1 MTESPLPSSVAT
13 LAVLRSA
20 GAQRLD
26 PVRFHYLEVLSGRL
40 HAQPEAVRRILQG
53 RLDAALAHYQ
63 DRLRLVQTNASSTT
77 PVPQSP
83 GTQEACGTGLVRL
96 VALNRDLN
104 RLDLADLDPG
114 ARDPGMTVKQRT
126 EMKSVRQFKTAWSR
140 NRAQDQVTLAVAQGP
155 DNAGPLNSHN
165 LVLRSMALMR
175 SLSPDYLQRFL
186 SHAESLL
193 WLDQLNLKQRSS
205 EPRPSRKTR
214 RKA

>member
-63 DRLRLVQTNASSTT
+63 DRLRLVQANASSTT

-83 GTQEACGTGLVRL
+83 GTQEACGTGLARL

>member
-63 DRLRLVQTNASSTT
+63 DRLRLVQANASSTT

-83 GTQEACGTGLVRL
+83 GTQEACGTGLARL

-114 ARDPGMTVKQRT
+114 APDPGMTVKQRT